1 MFGIFTTHLV
11 LLLFNFQ
18 FPARLWTV
26 SHSSEHLEGIP
37 SMPSRLNPSKF
48 APSPTSSPNRVP
60 PLQPYQGPASS
71 LTPGQPASFQDWVP
85 PQMLTQADSQ
95 APAANPYLAGYSQ
108 DGQGSQDPESA
119 QQQPHLAWNGL
130 QNPESPFSNRD
141 ASFDHWRGIHQNN
154 ALTSLAANQMPR
166 HQLDLIPETSERSES
181 LRPSS
186 SNVASTSSSNML
198 EPFSKTSAPAAV
210 NAAQPQTHQQTN
222 GASHTSGWTHHSS
235 IMQAYQ
241 PEA

>member
-1 MFGIFTTHLV
+1 M
-11 LLLFNFQ
+11 
-18 FPARLWTV
+18 
-26 SHSSEHLEGIP
+26 S

-71 LTPGQPASFQDWVP
+71 LTPGQTPSFQEWVP
-85 PQMLTQADSQ
+85 TQMLTQADSQ
-95 APAANPYLAGYSQ
+95 ASPYLAGYSQ
-108 DGQGSQDPESA
+108 DSQDQEPL
-119 QQQPHLAWNGL
+119 QQQSHLAWNGL

-141 ASFDHWRGIHQNN
+141 ASLAGWRGSQQNN
-154 ALTSLAANQMPR
+154 ASSSLAANQMPR
-166 HQLDLIPETSERSES
+166 HGLDLIPETSERSMS
-181 LRPSS
+181 LRPLS
-186 SNVASTSSSNML
+186 SNVASTASYNIP
-198 EPFSKTSAPAAV
+198 EPLSKTSAPAAV
-210 NAAQPQTHQQTN
+210 TAGQPQTYQQTN

>member
-1 MFGIFTTHLV
+1 MLGISTTHLV
-11 LLLFNFQ
+11 LLLFNFH

-60 PLQPYQGPASS
+60 PLQPYQGPAPSQI
-71 LTPGQPASFQDWVP
+71 PGQSPSFGDWVP
-85 PQMLTQADSQ
+85 SQMSTQADSQ
-95 APAANPYLAGYSQ
+95 ATAADPYIAGYSQ
-108 DGQGSQDPESA
+108 HSEPSQQRSY
-119 QQQPHLAWNGL
+119 LAWNGL

-141 ASFDHWRGIHQNN
+141 TSFTGWRGSEPNN
-154 ALTSLAANQMPR
+154 GSSSLSANQMPR
-166 HQLDLIPETSERSES
+166 HQLDLIPETSERSMS

-186 SNVASTSSSNML
+186 SNIASTSSSNML

-222 GASHTSGWTHHSS
+222 GASQTSGWTHHSS
-235 IMQAYQ
+235 IMQA
-241 PEA
+241 